1 LAQFWRLKK
10 QEKIR
15 AIIIDDEERARRI
28 LQSIVEEY
36 CTEIEIIDTCSN
48 VPDGVLSINKHNPDL
63 VFLDVE
69 IPEYNGFD
77 LLNFFKKVEF
87 EIIFVSAYN
96 DFAIR
101 AFEVSSIDYLLKR
114 VEITLLQNSIRKV
127 EEKKKLHNL
136 ENRLDIL
143 REAIKLERFK
153 N

>member
-63 VFLDVE
+63 VF
-69 IPEYNGFD
+69 F
-77 LLNFFKKVEF
+77 
-87 EIIFVSAYN
+87 
-96 DFAIR
+96 R
-101 AFEVSSIDYLLKR
+101 R
-114 VEITLLQNSIRKV
+114 
-127 EEKKKLHNL
+127 
-136 ENRLDIL
+136 
-143 REAIKLERFK
+143 
-153 N
+153 